1 MNLGGIFHVRGSS
14 QAVNRSMAARVTQWH
29 PKRQNH
35 TASPSSSWTMPI
47 YSLPACLEQE
57 CKHSLGF
64 MCSSNLPVYPG
75 QTLLLAGKAAW
86 SWRQPETE
94 MQVHLV
100 PARAICCAFP
110 SSQHPWAE
118 QRLQWHSLRV
128 LSVQGYCKEQVS
140 VSQALTISRP
150 WKMQYWKQL
159 ADSHAA
165 VLLKKIN
172 YAKMTPSGCLGWAVV

>member
-35 TASPSSSWTMPI
+35 TASPSSSWTTPI

-100 PARAICCAFP
+100 PARANC
-110 SSQHPWAE
+110 
-118 QRLQWHSLRV
+118 SLGIPGQSRGCSDTAWEFWV
-128 LSVQGYCKEQVS
+128 SKATARSKS
-140 VSQALTISRP
+140 VSHRHWLFPDHGKCNTENN
-150 WKMQYWKQL
+150 
-159 ADSHAA
+159 
-165 VLLKKIN
+165 LLIL
-172 YAKMTPSGCLGWAVV
+172 MLQFF